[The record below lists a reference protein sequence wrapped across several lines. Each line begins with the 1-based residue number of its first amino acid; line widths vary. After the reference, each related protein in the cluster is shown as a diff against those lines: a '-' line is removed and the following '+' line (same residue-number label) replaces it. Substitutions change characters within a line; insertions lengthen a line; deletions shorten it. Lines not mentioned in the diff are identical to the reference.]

1 MKRDERKRTQK
12 RMNGAGSVYQRKD
25 GRWVAKVWDPA
36 VGKNRFK
43 YAPTRNKAEE
53 LLRSMLT
60 RIESGAP
67 AVDSGMTL
75 NVFAEQ
81 WLTERAGRRRS
92 ASTVHEYRSRLTH
105 HVLPHIGH
113 KPISKVTV
121 RDVEAVLDQVA
132 AKGLR
137 PASVRAVRNA
147 LAALFSDARKDR
159 LLARNPASEA
169 ELPLMS
175 PVSQSRRDP
184 STEELRNLLFEVSQR
199 TDDDECELGRL
210 LVMCAHTGAR
220 IGEILAAKWSDIDL
234 DNRIWHL
241 SRTTTKDAQG
251 RLIVGER
258 TKTGDSRRV
267 DLTGELTQTLRTQA
281 EFVAYRR
288 SMAPLWHDQGWV
300 FPSAIG
306 TVRDS
311 HNLRNFL
318 KRTFPDWPYAFH
330 GIRHW
335 FVSMGL
341 TASGAGLV
349 QVARLVGHR
358 STRTTSDIY
367 GHLLSEGATQVLDT
381 VASALENKDENR

>member
-1 MKRDERKRTQK
+1 MNSHDDKRIQK
-12 RMNGAGSVYQRKD
+12 RMNGAGSVYRRKD

-36 VGKNRFK
+36 ASKNRYK
-43 YAPTRNKAEE
+43 YAASRNKAEE

-67 AVDSGMTL
+67 AVDSGLTL

-81 WLTERAGRRRS
+81 WLAERAGRRRS
-92 ASTVHEYRSRLTH
+92 ESTVHEYRSRLTH
-105 HVLPHIGH
+105 HVLPQIGH
-113 KPISKVTV
+113 KPIGKVTV
-121 RDVEAVLDQVA
+121 RDVEGVLDQVA

-147 LAALFSDARKDR
+147 LSALFSDARKDR
-159 LLARNPASEA
+159 VIARNPASEA
-169 ELPLMS
+169 ELPLMA
-175 PVSQSRRDP
+175 PVSRTRREP
-184 STEELRNLLFEVSQR
+184 STEELRRLLIKASNLTE
-199 TDDDECELGRL
+199 DDEGELGRL

-234 DNRIWHL
+234 DNQVWHV

-251 RLIVGER
+251 RLTVGQR
-258 TKTGDSRRV
+258 TKTGESRQV
-267 DLTGELTQTLRTQA
+267 DLTSELTEILRRQA
-281 EFVAYRR
+281 EFVTYRR
-288 SMAPLWHDQGWV
+288 SMAPLWHDQDWV

-335 FVSMGL
+335 FVSKGL
-341 TASGAGLV
+341 TSSGAGLV

-358 STRTTSDIY
+358 STKTTTDVY
-367 GHLLSEGATQVLDT
+367 GHLLDEGASRVLDT
-381 VASALENKDENR
+381 VASALRDEDENR

>member
-1 MKRDERKRTQK
+1 MKRDERKGTQK

-36 VGKNRFK
+36 AGKNRVK

-53 LLRSMLT
+53 SLRSMLT

-67 AVDSGMTL
+67 AVDSGLTL

-81 WLTERAGRRRS
+81 WLADRAGRRRS
-92 ASTVHEYRSRLTH
+92 ESTVHEYRSRLTH
-105 HVLPHIGH
+105 HVLPQIGH

-175 PVSQSRRDP
+175 PVSRSRRDP

-234 DNRIWHL
+234 DNRIWHV

-251 RLIVGER
+251 RLIVGKR

-267 DLTGELTQTLRTQA
+267 DLTGELVQALRTQA

-318 KRTFPDWPYAFH
+318 KRTFPDWPYVFH

-358 STRTTSDIY
+358 STRTTTDIY
-367 GHLLSEGATQVLDT
+367 GHLLAEGATQVLDT
-381 VASALENKDENR
+381 VAAALESKDENR